1 MQIFAPNQW
10 IEAMDSCG
18 WIGGKM
24 EEVEEE
30 GDPVGGQ
37 AVSIYLEPLR
47 FLKHWITKQVAYT
60 S

>member
-1 MQIFAPNQW
+1 
-10 IEAMDSCG
+10 
-18 WIGGKM
+18 M

-37 AVSIYLEPLR
+37 AVSINLESLR